1 MSAFRKQNY
10 LIKKIDMKTIKNII
24 LGLFLTIGIT
34 AFTQN
39 TSGEIKGK
47 VFELETGEALP
58 FANVYVKKG
67 ERLIGTTTDF
77 DGKFTLKPL
86 DPGTYNLTISYVGM
100 DTVLVKSLTV
110 ASEKITYI
118 DDVHMAS
125 SMFGVVNVVWTPPV
139 IDKGNPSIEHIG
151 MKEIQNSALVRSPA
165 AFLSASVGGVSQNT
179 SGQIIIRGSR
189 PGAVGYF
196 VDGVKVRSLDGIPG
210 RSIKG
215 MSVYTGG
222 VPAQY
227 GDITSGVVIIETIG
241 YFDLYNANKY
251 R

>member
-1 MSAFRKQNY
+1 MR
-10 LIKKIDMKTIKNII
+10 TIKNII
-24 LGLFLTIGIT
+24 LGLFLTVGIT
-34 AFTQN
+34 VFAQN

-58 FANVYVKKG
+58 FANVYVKQG

-100 DTVLVKSLTV
+100 DTVLVQSIKVS
-110 ASEKITYI
+110 SEKVSYI
-118 DDVHMAS
+118 DDVQMTSGMLKGYTKIH
-125 SMFGVVNVVWTPPV
+125 WKTPL
-139 IDKGNPSIEHIG
+139 IDKGNPSIQSIG
-151 MKEIQNSALVRSPA
+151 MQEIQKSALVRSPA
-165 AFLSASVGGVSQNT
+165 EFLASSVGGVSQNT

-196 VDGVKVRSLDGIPG
+196 VDGVKVSSLDGIPG

-251 R
+251 K

>member
-1 MSAFRKQNY
+1 MLFR
-10 LIKKIDMKTIKNII
+10 
-24 LGLFLTIGIT
+24 
-34 AFTQN
+34 
-39 TSGEIKGK
+39 S
-47 VFELETGEALP
+47 LETGEPLP
-58 FANVYVKKG
+58 FASVYVKQG

-86 DPGTYNLTISYVGM
+86 DPGTYNLTISFVG
-100 DTVLVKSLTV
+100 TEKHIKNVIVS
-110 ASEKITYI
+110 SENTTYI
-118 DDVHMAS
+118 DDF
-125 SMFGVVNVVWTPPV
+125 MFSDMLDVVDVVWSPPV

-165 AFLSASVGGVSQNT
+165 AFLSASVGGVSQNN
-179 SGQIIIRGSR
+179 SGEIIIRGSR

-196 VDGVKVRSLDGIPG
+196 VDGVKVSSLDGIPG

-227 GDITSGVVIIETIG
+227 GDVTSGVVIIETTG

-251 R
+251 K

>member
-1 MSAFRKQNY
+1 
-10 LIKKIDMKTIKNII
+10 MKTIKNII
-24 LGLFLTIGIT
+24 VGVFLMTGIT
-34 AFTQN
+34 IFSQN

-47 VFELETGEALP
+47 VLEVDTGEPLP
-58 FANVYVKKG
+58 FTSVYVKKG
-67 ERLIGTTTDF
+67 EKIIGTTTDF

-100 DTVLVKSLTV
+100 DTVLIESITV
-110 ASEKITYI
+110 SSERVSYI
-118 DDVHMAS
+118 DDVQMTSGMLKGCTVIH
-125 SMFGVVNVVWTPPV
+125 WTIPI

-151 MKEIQNSALVRSPA
+151 IEAIKNSPLMRSPV
-165 AFLSASVGGVSQNT
+165 AFLASSVGGVSQN
-179 SGQIIIRGSR
+179 SAGKMIVRGSR
-189 PGAVGYF
+189 AGAVGYF
-196 VDGVKVRSLDGIPG
+196 VDGVKVRNLNGIPG

-227 GDITSGVVIIETIG
+227 GDVTSGVVIIETLG
-241 YFDLYNANKY
+241 YFDLYNASKY